1 MSRKN
6 LTGANRVYRIHHC
19 TTGHWFYAAN
29 RDNRVDLRK
38 AQLPLLS
45 SVSSIRALFSNLNS
59 VFSVTS
65 CSKLGR
71 YQMKYEI
78 RDILII
84 AAVICSLLGNEAH
97 PCTGIRL
104 IAEDGTVVHAR
115 TMEFA
120 IDIHSDVIM
129 VPRGYARVGT
139 TPDGKEG
146 LKWKA
151 KYASVGANGV
161 GLPVLFDGLN
171 EKGLAAGTFY
181 FPTSAGY
188 MPYVAADAGKTIA
201 QWEVGSWI
209 LENFASVEEVKAN
222 IGNIVV
228 PAVVFG
234 GWGFAPEA
242 HYIVH
247 DASGKSIVIEY
258 VSGKLNVH
266 DNPLGVITN
275 SPTFDWHMTN
285 LRNYLNFSMT
295 NAPPVQLGSIK
306 LLPTGQGS
314 GMLGLPGDF
323 TPPSRFVRAVAFSQ
337 SVLKSK
343 TGDNAVL
350 EAFHILNQ
358 FDIPKG
364 AAREHEKDEHGNVL
378 ADYTIWTSAS
388 DLKAK
393 RFYFRTY
400 ENSQIRMVD
409 LMKMNLDAKD
419 LVKLSMKGAESIKPL
434 NP

>member
-1 MSRKN
+1 
-6 LTGANRVYRIHHC
+6 
-19 TTGHWFYAAN
+19 
-29 RDNRVDLRK
+29 
-38 AQLPLLS
+38 
-45 SVSSIRALFSNLNS
+45 
-59 VFSVTS
+59 
-65 CSKLGR
+65 
-71 YQMKYEI
+71 MKDQI
-78 RDILII
+78 TKTLII
-84 AAVICSLLGNEAH
+84 AAAICSLLVPTAH
-97 PCTGIRL
+97 ACTGIRL
-104 IAEDGTVVHAR
+104 IAEDGTVIHAR

-120 IDIHSDVIM
+120 IDIHSDVMM
-129 VPRGYARVGT
+129 VPRGFARTGT

-151 KYASVGANGV
+151 KYASVGLNGV

-171 EKGLAAGTFY
+171 ERGLAAGTFY

-188 MPYVAADAGKTIA
+188 MPYTPADADKTIA

-247 DASGKSIVIEY
+247 DATGKSIVIEY
-258 VSGKLNVH
+258 VGGKLNVH
-266 DNPLGVITN
+266 DNALGVVTN
-275 SPTFDWHMTN
+275 SPSFDWHMTN
-285 LRNYLNFSMT
+285 LRNYVNFSMT
-295 NAPPVQLGSIK
+295 NVPPVQLGSIK
-306 LLPTGQGS
+306 LLPFGQGS

-337 SVLKSK
+337 SVFKPK
-343 TGDNAVL
+343 TGDDAVL

-364 AAREHEKDEHGNVL
+364 AAREHEKDEHGNIP
-378 ADYTIWTSAS
+378 ADYTIWTAAS

-393 RFYFRTY
+393 QYYFRTY

-409 LMKMNLDAKD
+409 LMKMNLDGRTWSR
-419 LVKLSMKGAESIKPL
+419 LR
-434 NP
+434 

>member
-1 MSRKN
+1 MTGKD
-6 LTGANRVYRIHHC
+6 LTG
-19 TTGHWFYAAN
+19 AN
-29 RDNRVDLRK
+29 RDNRVDFRK
-38 AQLPLLS
+38 TAFPQFTRRGGLS
-45 SVSSIRALFSNLNS
+45 FVSPILALFSNRNS
-59 VFSVTS
+59 VLWLPPVVTVAIS
-65 CSKLGR
+65 L
-71 YQMKYEI
+71 
-78 RDILII
+78 
-84 AAVICSLLGNEAH
+84 LLGNAAQA
-97 PCTGIRL
+97 CTGIRL

-129 VPRGYARVGT
+129 VPRGYARTGT

-181 FPTSAGY
+181 FPTSARY
-188 MPYVAADAGKTIA
+188 MPYSAADAGKTIA

-258 VSGKLNVH
+258 VGGKLNVY

-295 NAPPVQLGSIK
+295 STPPVQLGSIK

-337 SVLKSK
+337 SVFKPK
-343 TGDNAVL
+343 TGDDAVL
-350 EAFHILNQ
+350 EAFHVLNQ

-364 AAREHEKDEHGNVL
+364 AAREHEKDEHGNIL
-378 ADYTIWTSAS
+378 ADYTIWTSAN
-388 DLKAK
+388 DLKGK

-409 LMKMNLDAKD
+409 LTKMNLDAKEIT
-419 LVKLSMKGAESIKPL
+419 KISMKGAESIKSL

>member
-1 MSRKN
+1 MIKH
-6 LTGANRVYRIHHC
+6 RI
-19 TTGHWFYAAN
+19 A
-29 RDNRVDLRK
+29 RK
-38 AQLPLLS
+38 AVSIVGACAILLS
-45 SVSSIRALFSNLNS
+45 SALQP
-59 VFSVTS
+59 T
-65 CSKLGR
+65 
-71 YQMKYEI
+71 Q
-78 RDILII
+78 
-84 AAVICSLLGNEAH
+84 A
-97 PCTGIRL
+97 CTGIRL
-104 IAEDGTVVHAR
+104 IADDGAVVYAR
-115 TMEFA
+115 TMEFN
-120 IDIHSDVIM
+120 IDIHSDAM
-129 VPRGYARVGT
+129 MFPRGYARIGT

-151 KYASVGANGV
+151 KYASVGLNGV

-181 FPTSAGY
+181 FPTSAEY
-188 MPYVAADAGKTIA
+188 MPYTAADAGKTIA

-209 LENFASVEEVKAN
+209 LDNFANVEEVKAN
-222 IGNIVV
+222 IGSVVV

-234 GWGFAPEA
+234 EWGFAPEA

-258 VSGKLNVH
+258 VGGKLTLY
-266 DNPLGVITN
+266 DNPLGVFTN

-295 NAPPVQLGSIK
+295 SAPPVQLGSVK
-306 LLPTGQGS
+306 LLPTGQGT

-337 SVLKSK
+337 SVFTPKI
-343 TGDNAVL
+343 GEDAVL
-350 EAFHILNQ
+350 EAFHVLNQ

-393 RFYFRTY
+393 RYYFRTY
-400 ENSQIRMVD
+400 ENSQIRVLD
-409 LMKMNLDAKD
+409 LMKMNVDGKD
-419 LVKLSMKGAESIKPL
+419 VVKISMKGGEIIKPV

>member
-1 MSRKN
+1 MKNQMRK
-6 LTGANRVYRIHHC
+6 TIIV
-19 TTGHWFYAAN
+19 AA
-29 RDNRVDLRK
+29 
-38 AQLPLLS
+38 A
-45 SVSSIRALFSNLNS
+45 F
-59 VFSVTS
+59 
-65 CSKLGR
+65 
-71 YQMKYEI
+71 
-78 RDILII
+78 
-84 AAVICSLLGNEAH
+84 CSLLA
-97 PCTGIRL
+97 PTVQACTGIRL

-151 KYASVGANGV
+151 KYASIGANGV

-188 MPYVAADAGKTIA
+188 MPYTAADAGKTIA

-258 VSGKLNVH
+258 VGGKLNVH

-295 NAPPVQLGSIK
+295 NAPPVQLGSVK

-337 SVLKSK
+337 SVFKPK
-343 TGDNAVL
+343 TGDDAIL
-350 EAFHILNQ
+350 EAFHVLNQ

-419 LVKLSMKGAESIKPL
+419 ITKISMKGAESITSL